1 MGWLNLEEKVAIVTG
16 GACGIGRAVC
26 NGLAEVGAKVVV
38 ADIDEQGAKQVAAD
52 LKDNFAGDHIA
63 TATDVT
69 LRTSVDAMIKAALDA
84 FGPPGR
90 IDILVNNA
98 GINIPRLLVDPAGKE
113 QLTEEIW
120 DKVVAINQKGPFLCA
135 QAAASVMV
143 KSGKGG
149 VIINMASESGM
160 EGSEGQS
167 VYAATKAAVYNLTR
181 SWAKELGRHNVRVV
195 GIAPGILEATALRS
209 DEYERALAYT
219 RGITVQKLRERYKKA
234 AIPLGRSGKL
244 TEVADTVCFLASERS
259 SYIHGTVV
267 NVSGGKTR
275 A

>member
-1 MGWLNLEEKVAIVTG
+1 MSWLNLEEKVAIVTG
-16 GACGIGRAVC
+16 GASGVGKAVC
-26 NGLAEVGAKVVV
+26 EGLAEVGVGTVV
-38 ADIDEQGAKQVAAD
+38 ADIDGRGAKKLAAS
-52 LKDNFAGDHIA
+52 LKEQFGGEHIS

-69 LRTSVDAMIKAALDA
+69 SKTSVDAMVRAALDA
-84 FGPPGR
+84 FGTV
-90 IDILVNNA
+90 DILVNNA

-113 QLTEEIW
+113 ELTEDVW
-120 DKVVAINQKGPFLCA
+120 DKVVSINQKGLFLCT
-135 QAAASVMV
+135 QAAARIMMQP
-143 KSGKGG
+143 GRGG

-181 SWAKELGRHNVRVV
+181 SWAKELGKHNVRVV
-195 GIAPGILEATALRS
+195 GVAPGILEATALRS

-219 RGITVQKLRERYKKA
+219 RGITVEKLREKYKEA

-244 TEVADTVCFLASERS
+244 SEVANTVCFLASDRGG
-259 SYIHGTVV
+259 YVHGTVI